1 MGFYGFMLYFGKW
14 VFLVYFRIVVDF
26 RGNVV
31 INCCS
36 LFFCEVRVFFCLE
49 YGSSSDVVWVKD
61 WWYLGFVF
69 IKFLNNLDICY
80 LKFVFRR
87 KGVF

>member
-14 VFLVYFRIVVDF
+14 VFLVYFWIVVDF

-49 YGSSSDVVWVKD
+49 YGSSSDVV
-61 WWYLGFVF
+61 
-69 IKFLNNLDICY
+69 
-80 LKFVFRR
+80 
-87 KGVF
+87 